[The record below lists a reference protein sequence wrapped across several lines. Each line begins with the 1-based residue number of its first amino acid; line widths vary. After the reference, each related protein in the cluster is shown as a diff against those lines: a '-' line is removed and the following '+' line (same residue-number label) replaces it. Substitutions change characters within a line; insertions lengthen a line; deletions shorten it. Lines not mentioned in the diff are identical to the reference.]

1 MVKITFF
8 HPTGDEGRQYAS
20 EPSQFFEYMLSKL
33 FYTISPM
40 VGSFLKFSC
49 LCPAQWVRR
58 VQKRNFGSWIS
69 LDFVVLVNF
78 LGFK

>member
-8 HPTGDEGRQYAS
+8 HPRGDEGRQYAS
-20 EPSQFFEYMLSKL
+20 EPSQFFEYILSKL

-49 LCPAQWVRR
+49 LCPV
-58 VQKRNFGSWIS
+58 GSLS
-69 LDFVVLVNF
+69 LAEIANRAEA
-78 LGFK
+78 